1 MNDMVNH
8 PAHYTQYKMEVI
20 ELTQYCGFCIGNAFK
35 YILRAPFKG
44 NEKEDL
50 EKARWYINRHFENK
64 LPNPKI
70 PFEIRMYFSDVN
82 PIVGKLLSYFEY
94 CWGADFAEAMRLLEE
109 RIKNASGKDV

>member
-20 ELTQYCGFCIGNAFK
+20 ELTQHCGFCIGNAFK
-35 YILRAPFKG
+35 YILRAKFKG

-70 PFEIRMYFSDVN
+70 PFDITIYFSEVD
-82 PIVGKLLSYFEY
+82 PIVGKLLEYFEFR
-94 CWGADFAEAMRLLEE
+94 WKPDFEEAMKLLEE
-109 RIKNASGKDV
+109 RIERAV